1 MATKKIVK
9 PNILRGK
16 IFDKLAE
23 CFGESVL
30 GMYDGK
36 LRIEWIDEV
45 TGEVVQFSLA
55 PVVHKTL
62 VEEDEC
68 DQLVPIAEQI
78 ATYDAAKAAADAEK
92 GTKKTKKAKKDQD
105 DFPVIESIPAVPVEL
120 TDEEQAKLDDLNKL
134 LDSEF

>member
-1 MATKKIVK
+1 MATKRIVK

-36 LRIEWIDEV
+36 LRIEWIDED

-55 PVVHKTL
+55 PVIHKTL

-68 DQLVPIAEQI
+68 DPLVPIAEQI
-78 ATYDAAKAAADAEK
+78 ATYEAAKAA
-92 GTKKTKKAKKDQD
+92 KKTKKAKD
-105 DFPVIESIPAVPVEL
+105 ESVPVEL
-120 TDEEQAKLDDLNKL
+120 TNEDKAKLDELNKL